1 MVIFDY
7 ETIKD
12 KGQEIIE
19 KINADY
25 KAITISTLGGIDNVS
40 IIIHISLDKKE
51 TWQNGIFHNSRY
63 YIIHIDK
70 NGTVENFSCNYI
82 LKKMRKKT
90 VKTLQEALDY
100 INSKIKGEEKNG

>member
-1 MVIFDY
+1 MAIFDY

-19 KINADY
+19 KINAEY
-25 KAITISTLGGIDNVS
+25 KAITISTIGGVENVS
-40 IIIHISLDKKE
+40 IILHLSIDKKE

-63 YIIHIDK
+63 YILHIDK
-70 NGTVENFSCNYI
+70 NGIIENFSCSHMV
-82 LKKMRKKT
+82 KKLRKKT

-100 INSKIKGEEKNG
+100 INNKIRS